1 MLEKVGFE
9 NFLSLRDVKI
19 DLEPFTVFV
28 GPNASGK
35 STILEGI
42 QRICLLKNPDLTEFL
57 RYPRFIKN
65 SKSIRRFSEL
75 LRKNAKSSD
84 LSFLYLESK
93 NNDNNEGYFSVNV
106 NSESAYVELD
116 NRILKD
122 IRVDDYI
129 SIARLSMVFSTAIS
143 IKFSYEEAVK
153 PTYSES
159 VFFNLRETGLGLP
172 TVFADLQNLKEE
184 KYDLVQEKIRQ
195 VVPNLQKVKIKP
207 IKVPASNWLDVDN
220 SREHEKYIAEG
231 RTARGHELLFD
242 FTNALDI
249 PASRVSEGTLFA
261 LTVLVAVASSEG
273 DTAILID
280 DIERG
285 LHPKA
290 VKDLIRVLREIQKIT
305 PNLQIIATSHSPY
318 VLHELEPKEV
328 RVVNFDPELGTLVA
342 RLEDYP
348 DFDKWR
354 NEMTPG
360 EFWSFV
366 GEDWVTELARQKVST

>member
-1 MLEKVGFE
+1 V
-9 NFLSLRDVKI
+9 S
-19 DLEPFTVFV
+19 P
-28 GPNASGK
+28 
-35 STILEGI
+35 
-42 QRICLLKNPDLTEFL
+42 TE
-57 RYPRFIKN
+57 
-65 SKSIRRFSEL
+65 
-75 LRKNAKSSD
+75 
-84 LSFLYLESK
+84 
-93 NNDNNEGYFSVNV
+93 
-106 NSESAYVELD
+106 
-116 NRILKD
+116 
-122 IRVDDYI
+122 
-129 SIARLSMVFSTAIS
+129 
-143 IKFSYEEAVK
+143 
-153 PTYSES
+153 
-159 VFFNLRETGLGLP
+159 
-172 TVFADLQNLKEE
+172 
-184 KYDLVQEKIRQ
+184 
-195 VVPNLQKVKIKP
+195 
-207 IKVPASNWLDVDN
+207 
-220 SREHEKYIAEG
+220 
-231 RTARGHELLFD
+231 D